1 MAPLLL
7 ELSTLEVEPLQVIVG
22 VPESGRDSC
31 LDTLTT
37 LPGDLDIAALLT
49 GKGLFSAASSC
60 NSCCCYCKNHCI
72 S

>member
-7 ELSTLEVEPLQVIVG
+7 ELSTLEVEPLQVIVD

-37 LPGDLDIAALLT
+37 LPRDVNIAALLT
-49 GKGLFSAASSC
+49 GKGLFLAAD
-60 NSCCCYCKNHCI
+60 YCK
-72 S
+72 